1 MQGMN
6 TGRNDLKLGLD
17 VRVPRETVVG
27 KKMIYYRN
35 LGERWNTED
44 RGAGGDREGRDRCK
58 SEHRVTNTKI
68 ITSTGLFILFYF
80 K

>member
-1 MQGMN
+1 MN

-44 RGAGGDREGRDRCK
+44 RGGGRGRRGQRGK
-58 SEHRVTNTKI
+58 RSVQVGTQSH
-68 ITSTGLFILFYF
+68 
-80 K
+80 

>member
-1 MQGMN
+1 MN

-17 VRVPRETVVG
+17 VRVPRETLVG

-68 ITSTGLFILFYF
+68 IPSIGLFILFYF